1 MDSDQNPPSPAT
13 FDWLHAPIH
22 RLGLGGAYIV
32 TAGTY
37 QKVRL
42 FGGNERLSY
51 LTKALLVLAQ
61 EHGLRL
67 QAWSVFSNH
76 YHLIAETE
84 QSGSVV
90 PFIRYLDSIS
100 AKYVNQL
107 DDTAGRKVWHQYWDT
122 HLTHK
127 KSYFARLNYV
137 HTNPVKHKLVAN
149 SELYEWCSASW
160 FANRASRS
168 FYETIMN
175 FPSHNIVVP
184 DDYELTV

>member
-1 MDSDQNPPSPAT
+1 MDSHQNPPSPAT

-67 QAWSVFSNH
+67 RAWSVFSNH

-90 PFIRYLDSIS
+90 RFIRYLHSIS
-100 AKYVNQL
+100 AKYVNRL
-107 DDTAGRKVWHQYWDT
+107 DETPGRKVWHQYWDT
-122 HLTHK
+122 HLTYK
-127 KSYFARLNYV
+127 RSYFARLNYV
-137 HTNPVKHKLVAN
+137 HTNPVKHNLVAN
-149 SELYEWCSASW
+149 SEFYEWCSASW
-160 FANRASRS
+160 FARTASRS
-168 FYETIMN
+168 FYRTIVD
-175 FPSHNIVVP
+175 FPSNNVAVP
-184 DDYELTV
+184 DDYDLTV

>member
-1 MDSDQNPPSPAT
+1 MDFEQDFHSPST
-13 FDWLHAPIH
+13 FDWPHAPAH
-22 RLGLGGAYIV
+22 RLGLEGAYMV

-37 QKVRL
+37 QKQHL
-42 FGGNERLSY
+42 FDGGARLSY

-67 QAWSVFSNH
+67 QAWSVFANH
-76 YHLIAETE
+76 YHLIAEME

-90 PFIRYLDSIS
+90 SFIRYLHSIS
-100 AKYVNQL
+100 AKYVNRL
-107 DDTAGRKVWHQYWDT
+107 DETPGRKVWHQYWDT
-122 HLTHK
+122 HLTYR

-137 HTNPVKHKLVAN
+137 HTNPVRHKLVAN
-149 SELYEWCSASW
+149 PELYEWCSASW

-175 FPSHNIVVP
+175 FPSGNIAVP
-184 DDYELTV
+184 DDYNLIV